1 MFTEL
6 FKSIFPIKFLVG
18 GKRTA
23 KKSRFNQKRRKTQ
36 RNVRNTKR
44 IRKINRKINRKR
56 IIKRIINGGNSNTN
70 NNTTNITPNNKHL
83 TIKRIPLS
91 KYKKSKKYK
100 RRNRLK

>member
-1 MFTEL
+1 MFSEL
-6 FKSIFPIKFLVG
+6 LKSIFPIKFLVG

-44 IRKINRKINRKR
+44 IRKINRKR

>member
-6 FKSIFPIKFLVG
+6 FKSIFPIKFLIG

-36 RNVRNTKR
+36 RNTRNTKR
-44 IRKINRKINRKR
+44 IRKINRKR

-70 NNTTNITPNNKHL
+70 NNTITPTNKHL

-100 RRNRLK
+100 NSTN

>member
-6 FKSIFPIKFLVG
+6 FKSIYPIKFLIG

-23 KKSRFNQKRRKTQ
+23 NKSHFNQKKRKTQ
-36 RNVRNTKR
+36 RNVINTKR
-44 IRKINRKINRKR
+44 IRKINRKRN
-56 IIKRIINGGNSNTN
+56 IKRIINGGNSNTN

-100 RRNRLK
+100 RRYQLK

>member
-18 GKRTA
+18 GKRTSN
-23 KKSRFNQKRRKTQ
+23 KSRFNQKRRKTQ

-44 IRKINRKINRKR
+44 IRKINRKR
-56 IIKRIINGGNSNTN
+56 IIKGGNSNTN
-70 NNTTNITPNNKHL
+70 SNTTNITPNNKHL

-100 RRNRLK
+100 RHYQLK

>member
-36 RNVRNTKR
+36 RNTRNTKR

-56 IIKRIINGGNSNTN
+56 IIKRIINGGNLNINS
-70 NNTTNITPNNKHL
+70 NTTNITPNNKHL

-100 RRNRLK
+100 RHYQLK

>member
-1 MFTEL
+1 MFIEL
-6 FKSIFPIKFLVG
+6 FKSIFPVKFLVG

-23 KKSRFNQKRRKTQ
+23 KKSHFNQKKRKTE
-36 RNVRNTKR
+36 RNTRNTKRNTKR
-44 IRKINRKINRKR
+44 IRKINRKR

-70 NNTTNITPNNKHL
+70 NNTTNITPTNKHL

-100 RRNRLK
+100 NAIL

>member
-6 FKSIFPIKFLVG
+6 FKSIFPIKFLIG

-23 KKSRFNQKRRKTQ
+23 KKSGFNQKKKTQ

-56 IIKRIINGGNSNTN
+56 IINGGNSNTN
-70 NNTTNITPNNKHL
+70 SNTTNITPNNKHL

-100 RRNRLK
+100 RSKKI

>member
-6 FKSIFPIKFLVG
+6 FKSIFPIKFLIG

-23 KKSRFNQKRRKTQ
+23 KKSHFNQKKRKTE
-36 RNVRNTKR
+36 RNTRNTKRNTKR
-44 IRKINRKINRKR
+44 IRKINRKR

-70 NNTTNITPNNKHL
+70 NNTITTTNKHL

-100 RRNRLK
+100 RRYQLK

>member
-1 MFTEL
+1 MFSEL
-6 FKSIFPIKFLVG
+6 LKSIFPIKFLVG

-36 RNVRNTKR
+36 RNLRNTKR

>member
-6 FKSIFPIKFLVG
+6 FKSIFPIKFLIG

-36 RNVRNTKR
+36 RNTRNTKR
-44 IRKINRKINRKR
+44 IRKINRKR

-70 NNTTNITPNNKHL
+70 NNTANITPTNKHL

-100 RRNRLK
+100 NFIN